1 MRIERYNS
9 WEEVQSLRAAW
20 NPLLATSA
28 SDSIFL
34 TWQWCESWWKN
45 YGAGRP
51 LFTLA
56 AWEGDQLLGIAPLY
70 VDRVKRAGTSWKCLR
85 VVGDGSQESDYL
97 DFIVAGGQEQAVTS
111 VFLEYLLEHQRE
123 WDWLQLEA
131 TSENS
136 LSAAILL
143 DLAAQRKLKF
153 NAEPIPTASLSLP
166 ASFEEYL
173 KLLQPRVRSKV
184 RSAVG
189 FVDQTIRSAPK
200 QCSDAG
206 ELDSWLPVLF
216 DLHARR
222 WQQKNLPG
230 VFRNSARRAFYHD
243 ISRAALDQGWLAFHR
258 LDWGECPLALQ
269 YGFRYRNRFYLL
281 QEGYDPAFEPLRP
294 GMALRGW
301 LMRHWIEEKLEEYDF
316 LAGASSYKLEWGA
329 QRKYLRRITV
339 AARPAPAWAAFQ
351 APRMAETVKSNIRR
365 AIPKAILNR
374 REDLQERKA
383 RQRWNRA
390 QTSNP
395 PALKRL
401 VKWTASH
408 VYTSTPLGGA
418 LRCIAS
424 RYSLPEGS
432 KWPVRRS
439 TPSCHIFIYHRVN
452 DERDPFFFAFSTA
465 MFRSQMEH
473 LAKRFRFVTLDQIA
487 SGDLPANGDRYCAG
501 VTFDDGYRDNFLFAF
516 PILKELGI
524 PATIF
529 LATGYIGTGDIPWYD
544 KVRLAFKLTAC
555 KRVSFAGLGGPE
567 GSLETQDQKLQV
579 LARSLN
585 WLRGLDE
592 QTRSRTLEQV
602 YRELRVPA
610 SLTLPNTMLA
620 WDDVRRMSKE
630 GVTFGA
636 HTITHPVLAS
646 LPRRELE
653 REILGSKKTVED
665 RLQLPVRH
673 FAYPFGKNFDYG
685 PVAKQVVQDAGF
697 ATAVTTVYGVN
708 GPAEDRF
715 ELKRFCLREP
725 DPGIFALKLDWYR
738 LTDATFPVESPQG
751 YRESTT

>member
-1 MRIERYNS
+1 MKVERYNTLD
-9 WEEVQSLRAAW
+9 VSLRAAW
-20 NPLLATSA
+20 NPLLAASA

-34 TWQWCESWWKN
+34 TWEWCEAWWKN

-51 LFTLA
+51 LFILVA
-56 AWEGDQLLGIAPLY
+56 RDGEQVLGIAPLF
-70 VDRVKRAGTSWKCLR
+70 VDRVKRAGAKWNCLR
-85 VVGDGSQESDYL
+85 VIGDGSQDSDYL
-97 DFIVAGGQEQAVTS
+97 DFIVPAGHEHPVVSAFVD
-111 VFLEYLLEHQRE
+111 YLIAHQGE
-123 WDWLQLEA
+123 WDWLQFEG
-131 TSENS
+131 TSEDS
-136 LSAAILL
+136 VCLSVLL
-143 DLAAQRKLKF
+143 ELAKQKAWKF
-153 NAEPIPTASLSLP
+153 TSEPMPSASLRLP
-166 ASFEEYL
+166 DSFEEYV

-184 RSAVG
+184 RSSLA
-189 FVDQTIRSAPK
+189 FVDQTIGSAPK
-200 QCSDAG
+200 QCRDAA
-206 ELDSWLPVLF
+206 ELDSWLPILF

-230 VFRNSARRAFYHD
+230 VFRGAAKRSFYHD
-243 ISRAALDQGWLAFHR
+243 ISRAALQQGWLAFHR

-329 QRKYLRRITV
+329 QRKYLRRVTIT
-339 AARPAPAWAAFQ
+339 ARAVPAWAAMQ
-351 APRMAETVKSNIRR
+351 LPRFTENVKSGVRR
-365 AIPKAILNR
+365 AIPKMILDS
-374 REDLQERKA
+374 RERLQERRA
-383 RQRWNRA
+383 QQRWNQA
-390 QTSNP
+390 QTFNP

-408 VYTSTPLGGA
+408 AYTATPLGGA
-418 LRCIAS
+418 IRALAG
-424 RYSLPEGS
+424 RYSLPEGH
-432 KWPVRRS
+432 KWPARRS
-439 TPSCHIFIYHRVN
+439 LPSYHIFIYHRVN
-452 DERDPFFFAFSTA
+452 DERDPFFFAFSSA
-465 MFRSQMEH
+465 MFRAQMEH
-473 LAKRFRFVTLDQIA
+473 LAKRFRFVTLDQLA
-487 SGDLPANGDRYCAG
+487 SGDLPSNGDKYCAG
-501 VTFDDGYRDNFLFAF
+501 VTFDDGYRDNFLFAY

-555 KRVSFAGLGGPE
+555 QRVSLSGLGGPD
-567 GSLETQDQKLQV
+567 GPIGTQDQKLQV
-579 LARSLN
+579 LARTLN
-585 WLRGLDE
+585 WLRGLEE
-592 QTRSRTLEQV
+592 QARSHTLAEL
-602 YRELRVPA
+602 YRELRVPS

-620 WDDVRRMSKE
+620 WDDVRRMSKD
-630 GVTFGA
+630 GITFGA
-636 HTITHPVLAS
+636 HTITHPVLAG
-646 LPRRELE
+646 LPKQQLE

-673 FAYPFGKNFDYG
+673 FAYPFGKHFDYG

-697 ATAVTTVYGVN
+697 ASAVTTVYGVN

-725 DPGIFALKLDWYR
+725 DAGIFALKLDWYR

-751 YRESTT
+751 HREPTT